1 MDSNLNTRR
10 CGAEGKFRDPAPAA
24 ERPRLDPT
32 PERPSSRGTWQQARS
47 AGVPM
52 VPADKTL
59 SAMFQAVPDPLFL
72 LDRDGNILACNEA
85 AAQQLGR
92 QAQELIGL
100 SLPECLATAAPA
112 AGHAP
117 YATRIAEVLRSAV
130 PVRFTEERGQ
140 LVWDQAICPVAD
152 SDGTVTGAVVSIHD
166 ITEQRRIEKQLSAYR
181 ESVRDTERLASL
193 GMISATLT
201 HELIQPLSVVQLAVQ
216 NAATELEKSG
226 GPDLVRQDLQNGL
239 TACAAISNIVNRF
252 RHTARPPG
260 KAREVEVRIAHVAEK
275 TFRLLEQSA
284 KQARMTLWAENLDTL
299 PVLRMREN
307 DLEQVFFALCQN
319 AVQAADGAKERHLI
333 VTGSLQENTIRL
345 QFQDSCGGIDPAH
358 LPRVFEPFFTTKPA
372 GRGTGL
378 GLCIAR
384 RIVSHRGGHIAV
396 HNQPP
401 EGVTFIVT
409 LPRERGR
416 ATCGRYVR

>member
-1 MDSNLNTRR
+1 MDSNLNAKR
-10 CGAEGKFRDPAPAA
+10 CGAEGKFPDPSPAG
-24 ERPRLDPT
+24 EQPHLDST
-32 PERPSSRGTWQQARS
+32 TGRPSSRGTWQQGRS
-47 AGVPM
+47 AGAPV
-52 VPADKTL
+52 VPADKAL
-59 SAMFQAVPDPLFL
+59 SAVFQAVADPLFL

-85 AAQQLGR
+85 SARQLGR

-100 SLPECLATAAPA
+100 ALPECLAGAAPA

-117 YATRIAEVLRSAV
+117 YATRIAEILRSTV

-140 LVWDQAICPVAD
+140 LVWDQTICPVAD
-152 SDGTVTGAVVSIHD
+152 SDGTVTGAVVSIRD
-166 ITEQRRIEKQLSAYR
+166 ITEHRRIAKQLSAYR
-181 ESVRDTERLASL
+181 ESVRDAERLASL

-201 HELIQPLSVVQLAVQ
+201 HELIQPLSVVQLAIQ
-216 NAATELEKSG
+216 NAATELDKSS

-239 TACAAISNIVNRF
+239 AACATITHIVNRF

-260 KAREVEVRIAHVAEK
+260 KTREIEVRIAHVAEK

-299 PVLRMREN
+299 PALPMREN

-319 AVQAADGAKERHLI
+319 AVQAADGVKERHLI

-358 LPRVFEPFFTTKPA
+358 LPRVFEPFFTTKPT

-384 RIVSHRGGHIAV
+384 RIVLHRGGHIAV
-396 HNQPP
+396 HNEPP
-401 EGVTFIVT
+401 EGVTFVVT
-409 LPRERGR
+409 LPRERGPV
-416 ATCGRYVR
+416 TCGRYVR